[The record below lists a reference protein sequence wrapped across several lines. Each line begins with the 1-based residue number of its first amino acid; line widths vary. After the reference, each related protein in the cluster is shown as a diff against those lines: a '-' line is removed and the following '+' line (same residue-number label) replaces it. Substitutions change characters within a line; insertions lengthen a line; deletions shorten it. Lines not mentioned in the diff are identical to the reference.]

1 MWLIRLGEQQSGSTF
16 HGDGKQIVQLLS
28 ERWATE
34 DGCNWIFY
42 ASGIFDNRAK
52 GGHWIHVVECWMLS
66 QIGFYFRCWN
76 SRN

>member
-52 GGHWIHVVECWMLS
+52 GGHWIHV
-66 QIGFYFRCWN
+66 
-76 SRN
+76 